1 MGNGSDSLR
10 RKLGIVCLA
19 VPAGMVILGQTAL
32 KSSLDGAAF
41 LLYWLVC
48 FIFTFAAVFI
58 ALADM
63 RALRRQTREETRALL
78 EETLIDAAENEEG
91 KPAKPENL
99 DHNST

>member
-19 VPAGMVILGQTAL
+19 VPGGMLILGLTAL
-32 KSSLDGAAF
+32 KSSLNGAAF

-48 FIFTFAAVFI
+48 FVFIFAAIFI

-63 RALRRQTREETRALL
+63 RAVRRQTQEETRALL
-78 EETLIDAAENEEG
+78 EKTLLDVERKAEEKAA
-91 KPAKPENL
+91 KSENL
-99 DHNST
+99 NNN